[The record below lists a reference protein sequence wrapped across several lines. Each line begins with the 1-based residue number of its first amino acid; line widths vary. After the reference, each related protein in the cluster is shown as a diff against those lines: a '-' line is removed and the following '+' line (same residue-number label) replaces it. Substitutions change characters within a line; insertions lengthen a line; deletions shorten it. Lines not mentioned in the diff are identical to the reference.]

1 MYISLY
7 MNTDVEKPA
16 ENAVERDMLPS
27 EIIFNNLKELV
38 KAKNTAHES
47 MFKFHWKKIWPFNM
61 IWPQVDFNRI
71 VRFMGEIATNCRQQK
86 NLVDEAKK
94 KSKPFEATFLKA
106 VPAYL
111 DALET
116 SCDKLS
122 AAAQWKQDWLERK
135 AKGGA
140 RLRKDV
146 SEYNALLKD
155 YEKAQ
160 GDLVR
165 AGAFVQMG
173 WGEIVLAK
181 KGA

>member
-1 MYISLY
+1 M
-7 MNTDVEKPA
+7 
-16 ENAVERDMLPS
+16 AVQ
-27 EIIFNNLKELV
+27 
-38 KAKNTAHES
+38 H
-47 MFKFHWKKIWPFNM
+47 
-61 IWPQVDFNRI
+61 
-71 VRFMGEIATNCRQQK
+71 
-86 NLVDEAKK
+86 
-94 KSKPFEATFLKA
+94 EATFLKA
-106 VPAYL
+106 APAYL

-173 WGEIVLAK
+173 WGEIVISK
-181 KGA
+181 KSA